1 MTLLAN
7 RRSAILLFS
16 LPNCLES
23 HRTRIVIKEKEISA
37 EIHEIDLNAIPEEV
51 KILSPYDEYPSL
63 VDRELVLQ
71 NSRVIIEYLDER
83 FPHPPL
89 LPVYPVARAESRLY
103 MYRIERDWSRLVNL
117 ILSEK
122 NNEDCTSQAR
132 RQLRKDLIRVA
143 PIFDEKPYFMSD
155 DFTMVDC
162 CLAPIL
168 WRLPLLGIDIKYE
181 DSRSLY
187 RYMNSLFSRSSFKES
202 LSEAEQE
209 MHPD

>member
-37 EIHEIDLNAIPEEV
+37 EIHEVDLHSIPEEI

-89 LPVYPVARAESRLY
+89 LPVDPISRAKFRLALNE
-103 MYRIERDWSRLVNL
+103 IEHNWYSKYAEAYNDEVL
-117 ILSEK
+117 
-122 NNEDCTSQAR
+122 
-132 RQLRKDLIRVA
+132 
-143 PIFDEKPYFMSD
+143 DEKFVMEIKNYFLEIAPLIKKKFFMSD
-155 DFTMVDC
+155 DFGLVDC
-162 CLAPIL
+162 SIAPLL
-168 WRLPLLGIDIKYE
+168 WRLKSLDFDLAENNKVIADYSERIFDRE
-181 DSRSLY
+181 AFQDSLTETEKELY
-187 RYMNSLFSRSSFKES
+187 
-202 LSEAEQE
+202 
-209 MHPD
+209 

>member
-37 EIHEIDLNAIPEEV
+37 EIHEVDLNAIPEEV

-89 LPVYPVARAESRLY
+89 LPVDPISRAKFRLALNE
-103 MYRIERDWSRLVNL
+103 IEHNWYSKYADAYKDEVLDDKFVLEIKNYFLEIAPL
-117 ILSEK
+117 IK
-122 NNEDCTSQAR
+122 
-132 RQLRKDLIRVA
+132 KK
-143 PIFDEKPYFMSD
+143 FFMSE
-155 DFTMVDC
+155 DFGLVDC
-162 CLAPIL
+162 SIAPLL
-168 WRLPLLGIDIKYE
+168 WRLKSLDFDLAENNKIIADYSERIFE
-181 DSRSLY
+181 REAFQDSLTETEKE
-187 RYMNSLFSRSSFKES
+187 LF
-202 LSEAEQE
+202 
-209 MHPD
+209 

>member
-37 EIHEIDLNAIPEEV
+37 EIHEVDLNAIPEEV
-51 KILSPYDEYPSL
+51 KVLSPYDEYPSL

-89 LPVYPVARAESRLY
+89 LPVDPISRARFRLALNE
-103 MYRIERDWSRLVNL
+103 IEHNWYSKYVGAY
-117 ILSEK
+117 
-122 NNEDCTSQAR
+122 NNEVLDDNFVTEIKNYFLEIAP
-132 RQLRKDLIRVA
+132 LIKKK
-143 PIFDEKPYFMSD
+143 FFMSD
-155 DFTMVDC
+155 DFGLVDC
-162 CLAPIL
+162 SIAPLL
-168 WRLPLLGIDIKYE
+168 WRLKSLDFDLAENNKVIADYSERIFE
-181 DSRSLY
+181 REAFQDSLTETEKE
-187 RYMNSLFSRSSFKES
+187 LF
-202 LSEAEQE
+202 
-209 MHPD
+209 

>member
-37 EIHEIDLNAIPEEV
+37 EIHEVDINNIPEEI

-89 LPVYPVARAESRLY
+89 LPVDPISRAKFRLALNE
-103 MYRIERDWSRLVNL
+103 IEHNWYSKYAEAYIDEVLDENFVMEIKNYFLEIAPL
-117 ILSEK
+117 IK
-122 NNEDCTSQAR
+122 
-132 RQLRKDLIRVA
+132 KK
-143 PIFDEKPYFMSD
+143 FFMSD
-155 DFTMVDC
+155 DFGLVDC
-162 CLAPIL
+162 SIAPLL
-168 WRLPLLGIDIKYE
+168 WRLKSLDFDLAENNKVIADYSERIFE
-181 DSRSLY
+181 REAFQDSLTETEKE
-187 RYMNSLFSRSSFKES
+187 LF
-202 LSEAEQE
+202 
-209 MHPD
+209 

>member
-37 EIHEIDLNAIPEEV
+37 EIHEVDMNAIPEEV

-89 LPVYPVARAESRLY
+89 LPVDPISRAKFRLALNE
-103 MYRIERDWSRLVNL
+103 IEHNWYSKYAEAYNDEVLDQNFVTEIKNYFLEIAPL
-117 ILSEK
+117 IK
-122 NNEDCTSQAR
+122 
-132 RQLRKDLIRVA
+132 KK
-143 PIFDEKPYFMSD
+143 FFMSD
-155 DFTMVDC
+155 DFGLVDC
-162 CLAPIL
+162 SIAPLL
-168 WRLPLLGIDIKYE
+168 WRLK
-181 DSRSLY
+181 SLDFDLAENNKVIADY
-187 RYMNSLFSRSSFKES
+187 SERIFEREAFQES
-202 LSEAEQE
+202 LTETEKE
-209 MHPD
+209 LF

>member
-37 EIHEIDLNAIPEEV
+37 EMHEVDLNAIPEEI

-89 LPVYPVARAESRLY
+89 LPVDPISRAKFRLALNE
-103 MYRIERDWSRLVNL
+103 IEHNWYSKYEEAYDDEVLDDKFVTEIKNYFLEIAPL
-117 ILSEK
+117 IK
-122 NNEDCTSQAR
+122 
-132 RQLRKDLIRVA
+132 KK
-143 PIFDEKPYFMSD
+143 FFMSD
-155 DFTMVDC
+155 DFGLVDC
-162 CLAPIL
+162 SIAPLL
-168 WRLPLLGIDIKYE
+168 WRLKSLDFDLAENNKVIADYSERIFE
-181 DSRSLY
+181 REAFLDSLTETEKE
-187 RYMNSLFSRSSFKES
+187 LF
-202 LSEAEQE
+202 
-209 MHPD
+209 

>member
-37 EIHEIDLNAIPEEV
+37 EIHEVDLNAIPEEV
-51 KILSPYDEYPSL
+51 KVLSPYDEYPSL

-89 LPVYPVARAESRLY
+89 LPVDPISRARFRLALNE
-103 MYRIERDWSRLVNL
+103 IEHNWYSKYV
-117 ILSEK
+117 EAY
-122 NNEDCTSQAR
+122 NNEVLDVNFVTEIKNYFLEIAP
-132 RQLRKDLIRVA
+132 LIKKK
-143 PIFDEKPYFMSD
+143 FFMSD
-155 DFTMVDC
+155 DFGLVDC
-162 CLAPIL
+162 SIAPLL
-168 WRLPLLGIDIKYE
+168 WRLK
-181 DSRSLY
+181 SLDFDLAENNKVIADY
-187 RYMNSLFSRSSFKES
+187 SERIFEREAFQES
-202 LSEAEQE
+202 LTETEKE
-209 MHPD
+209 LF

>member
-37 EIHEIDLNAIPEEV
+37 EIHEVDLNNIPEEV

-89 LPVYPVARAESRLY
+89 LPVDPISRAKFRLALNE
-103 MYRIERDWSRLVNL
+103 IE
-117 ILSEK
+117 
-122 NNEDCTSQAR
+122 NNWYSKYAEAYNDEV
-132 RQLRKDLIRVA
+132 L
-143 PIFDEKPYFMSD
+143 DEKFIMDIKNYFLEIAPLIKKKFFMSD
-155 DFTMVDC
+155 DFGLVDC
-162 CLAPIL
+162 SIAPLL
-168 WRLPLLGIDIKYE
+168 WRLKSLDFDLAENNKVIDDYSE
-181 DSRSLY
+181 RLFEREAFQDSLTETEKE
-187 RYMNSLFSRSSFKES
+187 LF
-202 LSEAEQE
+202 
-209 MHPD
+209 

>member
-37 EIHEIDLNAIPEEV
+37 EIHEVDLNNIPEEI

-89 LPVYPVARAESRLY
+89 LPVDPISRAKFRLALNE
-103 MYRIERDWSRLVNL
+103 IEHNWYSKYAEAYNDEVL
-117 ILSEK
+117 
-122 NNEDCTSQAR
+122 
-132 RQLRKDLIRVA
+132 
-143 PIFDEKPYFMSD
+143 DEKFTMEIKNYFLEIAPLIKKKFFMSD
-155 DFTMVDC
+155 DFGLVDC
-162 CLAPIL
+162 SIAPLL
-168 WRLPLLGIDIKYE
+168 WRL
-181 DSRSLY
+181 RSLDFDLAENTKIIADY
-187 RYMNSLFSRSSFKES
+187 SERIFEREAFQDSLTETEKE
-202 LSEAEQE
+202 LF
-209 MHPD
+209 

>member
-37 EIHEIDLNAIPEEV
+37 EIHEVDLNAIPEEV

-89 LPVYPVARAESRLY
+89 LPVDPISRAKFRLALNE
-103 MYRIERDWSRLVNL
+103 IEHNWYSKYAEAYNDEVLDDNFVRQIKNYFLEIAPL
-117 ILSEK
+117 IK
-122 NNEDCTSQAR
+122 
-132 RQLRKDLIRVA
+132 KK
-143 PIFDEKPYFMSD
+143 FFMSD
-155 DFTMVDC
+155 DFGLVDC
-162 CLAPIL
+162 SIAPLL
-168 WRLPLLGIDIKYE
+168 WRLKSLDFDLAENNKVIADYSERIFE
-181 DSRSLY
+181 REAFLDSLTETEKE
-187 RYMNSLFSRSSFKES
+187 LF
-202 LSEAEQE
+202 
-209 MHPD
+209 

>member
-37 EIHEIDLNAIPEEV
+37 EIHEVDLNAIPEEIR
-51 KILSPYDEYPSL
+51 ILSPYDEYPSL

-89 LPVYPVARAESRLY
+89 LPVDPISRAKFRLALNE
-103 MYRIERDWSRLVNL
+103 IEHNWYSKYAEAYIDEVLDENFVMEIKNYFLEIAPL
-117 ILSEK
+117 IK
-122 NNEDCTSQAR
+122 
-132 RQLRKDLIRVA
+132 KK
-143 PIFDEKPYFMSD
+143 FFMSD
-155 DFTMVDC
+155 DFGLVDC
-162 CLAPIL
+162 SIAPLL
-168 WRLPLLGIDIKYE
+168 WRLKSLDFDLAENNKVIADYSERIFE
-181 DSRSLY
+181 REAFQDSLTETEKE
-187 RYMNSLFSRSSFKES
+187 LF
-202 LSEAEQE
+202 
-209 MHPD
+209 

>member
-37 EIHEIDLNAIPEEV
+37 EIHEVDLNAIPEEV

-89 LPVYPVARAESRLY
+89 LPVDPISRAKFRLALNE
-103 MYRIERDWSRLVNL
+103 IEHNWYSKYADAYKDEVLDDKFVLEIKNYFLEIAPL
-117 ILSEK
+117 IK
-122 NNEDCTSQAR
+122 
-132 RQLRKDLIRVA
+132 KK
-143 PIFDEKPYFMSD
+143 FFMSD
-155 DFTMVDC
+155 DFGLVDC
-162 CLAPIL
+162 SIAPLL
-168 WRLPLLGIDIKYE
+168 WRLKSLDFDLAENNKIIADYSERIFE
-181 DSRSLY
+181 REAFQDSLTETEKE
-187 RYMNSLFSRSSFKES
+187 LF
-202 LSEAEQE
+202 
-209 MHPD
+209 

>member
-37 EIHEIDLNAIPEEV
+37 EIHEVDLHSIPEEI

-89 LPVYPVARAESRLY
+89 LPVDPISRAKFRLALNE
-103 MYRIERDWSRLVNL
+103 IEHNWYSKYAEAYNDEVL
-117 ILSEK
+117 
-122 NNEDCTSQAR
+122 
-132 RQLRKDLIRVA
+132 
-143 PIFDEKPYFMSD
+143 DEKFVMEIKNYLLEIAPLIKKKFFMSD
-155 DFTMVDC
+155 DFGLVDC
-162 CLAPIL
+162 SIAPLL
-168 WRLPLLGIDIKYE
+168 WRLKSLDFDLAENNKVIADYSERIFDRE
-181 DSRSLY
+181 AFQDSLTETEKELY
-187 RYMNSLFSRSSFKES
+187 
-202 LSEAEQE
+202 
-209 MHPD
+209 

>member
-37 EIHEIDLNAIPEEV
+37 EIHEVDLNAIPEEI

-89 LPVYPVARAESRLY
+89 LPVDPISRAKFRLALNE
-103 MYRIERDWSRLVNL
+103 IEHNWYSKYSDAYNDEAL
-117 ILSEK
+117 
-122 NNEDCTSQAR
+122 
-132 RQLRKDLIRVA
+132 
-143 PIFDEKPYFMSD
+143 DEKFVSEIKNYFLEIAPLIKRKFFMSD
-155 DFTMVDC
+155 DFGLVDC
-162 CLAPIL
+162 SIAPLL
-168 WRLPLLGIDIKYE
+168 WRLKSLDFDLAENNKVIADYSE
-181 DSRSLY
+181 RLFEREAFQDSLTETEKE
-187 RYMNSLFSRSSFKES
+187 LF
-202 LSEAEQE
+202 
-209 MHPD
+209 